1 MGMEATTSN
10 NVIAPFVMKTY
21 QMVND
26 PMTDSLISW
35 GHANNSFIVIEP
47 LDFSQKILPAFFKHN
62 NFSSFVRQLNTY
74 GFRKVDPDRW
84 EFANEWFLRG
94 QKHLLKNITRKK
106 HCNNN
111 SGSSSTNTTTTS
123 NRGVISHTTFSASK
137 QLDPTELDDE
147 EIVMEITRLK
157 EEQRTLEEEL
167 QGMTKRLE
175 TTERRPQQMMAFLYK
190 VVEDPDILPRMM
202 TQNKNHLTEKKRRLA
217 ISSATTSSNSSG
229 GGAATAPTTAAG
241 TSTNNSLKTEDEDD
255 VVASE
260 AGFELDSFYN
270 FNQSSSSSPEYPPQP
285 RWGAQRPA
293 RFISQEGFYNGYPGN
308 SQNPISAVSVSRV
321 PESMAAMASSSMPA
335 PARFVSGYGNGSSSN
350 SNSNSGQLGY
360 FTGVVAGMESS
371 DPAPP
376 PYPFSLFGG
385 GF

>member
-10 NVIAPFVMKTY
+10 SVIAPFVMKTY

-35 GHANNSFIVIEP
+35 GHANNSFIVVEP

-84 EFANEWFLRG
+84 EFANECFLRG

-106 HCNNN
+106 HCN
-111 SGSSSTNTTTTS
+111 SGSSSS
-123 NRGVISHTTFSASK
+123 SGNRGVPPHTFSASK
-137 QLDPTELDDE
+137 QLDSTELDDE
-147 EIVMEITRLK
+147 EIVMEIARLK
-157 EEQRTLEEEL
+157 QEQRTLEEEL

-190 VVEDPDILPRMM
+190 VVEDPDILPRIMN
-202 TQNKNHLTEKKRRLA
+202 QNKHHLTEKKRRLA
-217 ISSATTSSNSSG
+217 ISSATSSNSSG
-229 GGAATAPTTAAG
+229 GGGTAPTTAAG
-241 TSTNNSLKTEDEDD
+241 TSTNNSLKTEDEDE

-260 AGFELDSFYN
+260 AGFELESFYH
-270 FNQSSSSSPEYPPQP
+270 FNQSSSSSPENPPS
-285 RWGAQRPA
+285 RWGDQRA
-293 RFISQEGFYNGYPGN
+293 DRFISHDGYYNGFPTINPN
-308 SQNPISAVSVSRV
+308 SMSAVSSGRV
-321 PESMAAMASSSMPA
+321 ADSMSVMTSSSMPA

-350 SNSNSGQLGY
+350 SNSGQIGY

-371 DPAPP
+371 NPDPAPP